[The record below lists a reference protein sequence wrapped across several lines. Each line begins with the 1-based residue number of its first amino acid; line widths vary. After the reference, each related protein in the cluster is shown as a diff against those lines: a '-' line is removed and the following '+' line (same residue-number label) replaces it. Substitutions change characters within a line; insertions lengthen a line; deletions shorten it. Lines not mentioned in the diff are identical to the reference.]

1 MIDMRKDSQR
11 RHLHWQDVLA
21 EVKKDLT
28 HAEMKLAGQ
37 VSGQYYAELR
47 GQNMKHRGCGTE
59 WVLVFTIIFL
69 ILANKD
75 STK

>member
-1 MIDMRKDSQR
+1 MVHSDIPSLELTTSRAEAELGECDRMVQMREDAER

-37 VSGQYYAELR
+37 ASEGAAR
-47 GQNMKHRGCGTE
+47 GGC
-59 WVLVFTIIFL
+59 
-69 ILANKD
+69 
-75 STK
+75 